1 MDYSVLWLVCLAVGF
16 VTGHMKKG
24 NGLQTMRPTLE
35 QCVDELLRLTT
46 YSETKIDVIVNT
58 YLAGFGRQTATMRA
72 QLADTFKKRAPP
84 SELSDRIWRRI
95 RRRDPD

>member
-1 MDYSVLWLVCLAVGF
+1 
-16 VTGHMKKG
+16 
-24 NGLQTMRPTLE
+24 MRPTLE